1 MKTLANSQQHWCKF
15 AQLIFYRE
23 AGPAA
28 DEGQAD
34 ELAPSVMA
42 GLR

>member
-1 MKTLANSQQHWCKF
+1 MKTVANSQQHGRKY
-15 AQLIFYRE
+15 AQLIFYKE

-28 DEGQAD
+28 DGQAD